1 MLMALSA
8 LALVLTVG
16 APADVGGKWEGTIT
30 ATRPDGSSNE
40 DSALVILEQKGSSI
54 SGTVGGN
61 EQDRHPIVKGSIDGN
76 KVTILAKNANNE
88 REYAIEL
95 TVDGDEMKGTI
106 KIGDR
111 TGQLA
116 LKRAKP

>member
-1 MLMALSA
+1 
-8 LALVLTVG
+8 
-16 APADVGGKWEGTIT
+16 
-30 ATRPDGSSNE
+30 
-40 DSALVILEQKGSSI
+40 
-54 SGTVGGN
+54 
-61 EQDRHPIVKGSIDGN
+61 
-76 KVTILAKNANNE
+76 VTILAKNANNE